1 VPAKILGGRHR
12 PVVHCRPILFP
23 PRGDVVAHVFVVTV
37 TVVVVVAVNGTT
49 TEGGGADEQLPLTSL
64 SSLTQASCL
73 SKMRHHRDIFPTN
86 TMAYD
91 TIVRQSRATM
101 KERNRAQAAEKAS
114 AKRKITMSIQVKYL
128 EKRGRSVWPK
138 GPHLVRIF
146 KMKSHLIQ

>member
-1 VPAKILGGRHR
+1 M
-12 PVVHCRPILFP
+12 CP
-23 PRGDVVAHVFVVTV
+23 PRYLVDDIAPSYIVVPSFSPPAAMLSPTSSSSLSLLSSSSPS
-37 TVVVVVAVNGTT
+37 TAQLQR
-49 TEGGGADEQLPLTSL
+49 GGADEQLPLTSL